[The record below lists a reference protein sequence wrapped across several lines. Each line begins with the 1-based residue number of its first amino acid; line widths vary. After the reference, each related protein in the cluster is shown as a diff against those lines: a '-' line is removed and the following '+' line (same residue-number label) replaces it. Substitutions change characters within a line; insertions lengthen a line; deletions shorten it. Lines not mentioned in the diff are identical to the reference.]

1 MSTVQTFG
9 KEVGPVSAEE
19 QIKLTRMTKAGG

>member
-1 MSTVQTFG
+1 MSAVQMLG

-19 QIKLTRMTKAGG
+19 QVKLTRMTKAGG